1 MDSMIFDVDGTL
13 WDSTEIVADA
23 WTQAIRQA
31 YDPQMTITAQQLRG
45 LFGKLLPVIAASL
58 FPEENPERQSELID
72 LCCAEEHRALLAAPQ
87 APVYPELEHIL
98 KILSEKYK
106 LFIVSNCQ
114 AGYIEVFLKCTGFS
128 HYFQG
133 HLCPGDT
140 GNAKGKNILE
150 IIRRF
155 HLESPVYIGDTEG
168 DQQASREAG
177 IPFIHASYG
186 YGQADAPD
194 YVIRK
199 ISDLVRLFS

>member
-13 WDSTEIVADA
+13 WDSTGIVAEA
-23 WTQAIRQA
+23 WTKAIRQV
-31 YDPQMTITAQQLRG
+31 YDPKMTITAQQLQG

-58 FPEENPERQSELID
+58 FPKESEKRQGELIN
-72 LCCAEEHRALLAAPQ
+72 LCCEEEHRALLAAPR
-87 APVYPELEHIL
+87 APIYPELEHTL

-114 AGYIEVFLKCTGFS
+114 AGYIEVFLECTGLAR
-128 HYFQG
+128 YFQG

-140 GNAKGKNILE
+140 GNPKGQNILE

-168 DQQASREAG
+168 DQRASREAG
-177 IPFIHASYG
+177 IPFVHAAYG
-186 YGQADAPD
+186 YGQVDRPD
-194 YVIRK
+194 YTISK
-199 ISDLVRLFS
+199 ISDLIRLFA